1 MRIITKGLNERAGL
15 IFELVIHWSL
25 VVLIFLAGTFYGR
38 RLERVCWEKA
48 LAEVSQEYER
58 LIILEKIIRAE
69 SSGRHQVW
77 GANGEFGICQFK
89 PETFFF
95 LAEKAGLPNPDWQNQ
110 AQQIALLNWSIR
122 NGFGNHWS
130 TFEKA
135 KAK

>member
-1 MRIITKGLNERAGL
+1 MRIETQGLSKWEKR
-15 IFELVIHWSL
+15 IIKLVVFWSL
-25 VVLIFLAGTFYGR
+25 AIILIQVGIWHGR
-38 RLERVCWEKA
+38 KITNEAWEAA
-48 LAEVSQEYER
+48 LTEISQEYER
-58 LIILEKIIRAE
+58 LIILEKIIRLE
-69 SSGRHQVW
+69 SSGKHQVW

-95 LAEKAGLPNPDWQNQ
+95 LAEKAGLPDPDWQNQ